1 MVQEL
6 ERLSS
11 ASIVDE
17 HTQRG
22 MLDLSLVK
30 AVIALAAT
38 ALGLYLC
45 YRLSLP
51 FLSAL
56 TWALVLAIILAP
68 AHRQIEARVP
78 RPNLSASLSVAAV
91 AVAAGIP
98 LFLMA
103 QQLAREAASGAL
115 YLETALRAFDWREL
129 IGNHPW
135 LADATAWIEGRFD
148 AANAVSALAQRLT
161 EQSTSLFRGS
171 VNQAVGLVLVFY
183 MLFYLLRDRDAALH
197 VLVAFS
203 PLTTTETLRIA
214 DRFAD
219 TVRASIFGT
228 VIIGLIQGTLG
239 GLMFWWLALPTPV
252 FWGLV
257 MGMLAIIPMLGAFVV
272 WLPAAVILALEG
284 EWASAALLAVW
295 GGGIIATVDNLLYPA
310 LVGSRLK
317 LHTLPA
323 FVGTVGGIIL
333 FGASGI
339 VLGPAIIV
347 VTLELI
353 EILKQRSNSA

>member
-1 MVQEL
+1 
-6 ERLSS
+6 
-11 ASIVDE
+11 
-17 HTQRG
+17 
-22 MLDLSLVK
+22 
-30 AVIALAAT
+30 
-38 ALGLYLC
+38 
-45 YRLSLP
+45 
-51 FLSAL
+51 
-56 TWALVLAIILAP
+56 
-68 AHRQIEARVP
+68 
-78 RPNLSASLSVAAV
+78 
-91 AVAAGIP
+91 
-98 LFLMA
+98 
-103 QQLAREAASGAL
+103 
-115 YLETALRAFDWREL
+115 
-129 IGNHPW
+129 
-135 LADATAWIEGRFD
+135 
-148 AANAVSALAQRLT
+148 
-161 EQSTSLFRGS
+161 
-171 VNQAVGLVLVFY
+171 